1 MRAIV
6 VSDIHG
12 DYEALINYLTS
23 VNFNEDED
31 MLITLGDNFDRGVGN
46 LELYHFLQNL
56 PHKILIMG
64 NHELALL
71 NVLKSGKPNRID
83 LHNGTVQTIADLAGC
98 KEGQAYWDM
107 AAIDA
112 ARRTG
117 IESWIKNE
125 FQWYFETDE
134 YIFVHGWIPTKFLH
148 DDEYL
153 PLDEADGSDWF
164 DAAWCNTE
172 KKIEAFRNVFP
183 HGMDKTIVFGHWG
196 TFLLY
201 QNIDGVDIK
210 QGNYDKIW
218 KNDQLKLIGL
228 DCTTAISHHIEGLII
243 EV

>member
-31 MLITLGDNFDRGVGN
+31 MLISLGDNFDRGSGN
-46 LELYHFLQNL
+46 LEVYHFLQRL

-71 NVLKSGKPNRID
+71 DILKNGRPDKID
-83 LHNGTVQTIADLAGC
+83 LYNGTVRTIADLAGC
-98 KEGQAYWDM
+98 RIPQAYWGM

-134 YIFVHGWIPTKFLH
+134 YIFVHGWIPTKHPH

-153 PLDEADGSDWF
+153 PLDEATGSDWF
-164 DAAWCNTE
+164 AAAWCNTE
-172 KKIEAFRNVFP
+172 KKIAAFRNVFP

-196 TFLLY
+196 TSLLY
-201 QNIDGVDIK
+201 ENIDGVKLD
-210 QGNYDKIW
+210 QTNYGKIW

-228 DCTTAISHHIEGLII
+228 DCTTAITHHIEGLII